1 MTTKQKPALIAYTVT
16 GDDEKTFWTR
26 IGTAWPHK
34 NGEGFNIELA
44 ALPLGGRIVLMPP
57 KAEQGADGEIA
68 S

>member
-44 ALPLGGRIVLMPP
+44 ALPLGGRIVMITP